1 MSSIILCIMHR
12 DIGGTRTGGTQ
23 VQVRVPLRTK
33 VLHIAGY

>member
-23 VQVRVPLRTK
+23 VQVRVPMSNK
-33 VLHIAGY
+33 VQHIAGY